1 MVFNSELIK
10 QSLEI
15 KKESEKKIK
24 TIEGYKNKSFYKDE
38 NLKQVFNILNR
49 FNITHK
55 RQKGYPTPE
64 GVPTLEQYQDIVNKY
79 TNIDGQVA
87 TCVLINLPEYLL
99 NKDNTATDL
108 NDLTITQ
115 LRDVLDG
122 LKQLLH
128 YDRLQQEMT
137 VNNKKVEFETIV
149 NELDKLARENT
160 DAKTIEKNKKEMY
173 KMKGT
178 GFKKVFGIKIP
189 YDYKIVKNF
198 IYDTI
203 ISTGIKIDTLV
214 RKVDGKDTWLV
225 KDKQNKKGKDITFY
239 NIFLE
244 PAKRA
249 SDKENKMLKH
259 IINQYQQLIKLY
271 NRKEWDDII
280 NPAENTR
287 VYIDE
292 FKNSFNKQMIICLL
306 LNFGNESSRQRLL
319 ETQVIDYKGD
329 IANWNEQTL
338 INVFQ
343 KYLDEKDYSFVQGI
357 WNILEELG
365 KTSFEHHRELTGTY
379 PQKVKET
386 PFTLYK
392 DGKGFNFKGGYYPLK
407 ADRRFSQ
414 KVQDSNKAL
423 TPQIQ
428 QTFIKKPSTNKGYT
442 MARTDVKYPVELN
455 FSVFH
460 QGVADQV
467 HDICFRKLIYDQNRL
482 LSNEQLINTIKEC
495 LGQVAYEQFR
505 NQVRVYGTREN
516 FVGERV
522 GFEKV
527 LNWFR
532 MGVGSS
538 MLAFKPGIIL
548 QNLANFII
556 YKNAIDGFGQV
567 QVFKLWLKA
576 IELNKDLVFNT
587 QKGKAIKEFIC
598 SKSQMMTDRY
608 NNFNYTMKECEENMF
623 KEKGRVAKLG
633 NWLMVV
639 SDNLSAVPAWIVAYE
654 QGITEMG
661 LTDEQASSRADLL
674 ITRVVGSSRKMDQA
688 QFTRSTSFIVKLFN
702 PFASFMLNELNR
714 WNIEWHV
721 FKGKD
726 IKTYQ
731 RFFGFVLTRCFFAVI
746 SAILAGSLP
755 DFDDNDN
762 WLDALFKFVKKNIL
776 DYGLSMGPYIRI
788 FYSSIADIVVEGK
801 SSFGYKGQSSVLS
814 NLNTGAVVPFI
825 ETVKIA
831 RAIYNEDVKEGQ
843 IQSYIEK
850 LFDAVLVD
858 THLPL
863 IFNDWFFN
871 AYDIF
876 QDAMT
881 PELRDIFKRRPKKE
895 RN

>member
-1 MVFNSELIK
+1 M
-10 QSLEI
+10 
-15 KKESEKKIK
+15 
-24 TIEGYKNKSFYKDE
+24 
-38 NLKQVFNILNR
+38 
-49 FNITHK
+49 
-55 RQKGYPTPE
+55 
-64 GVPTLEQYQDIVNKY
+64 
-79 TNIDGQVA
+79 
-87 TCVLINLPEYLL
+87 
-99 NKDNTATDL
+99 
-108 NDLTITQ
+108 
-115 LRDVLDG
+115 
-122 LKQLLH
+122 
-128 YDRLQQEMT
+128 
-137 VNNKKVEFETIV
+137 
-149 NELDKLARENT
+149 
-160 DAKTIEKNKKEMY
+160 
-173 KMKGT
+173 
-178 GFKKVFGIKIP
+178 
-189 YDYKIVKNF
+189 
-198 IYDTI
+198 
-203 ISTGIKIDTLV
+203 V

-225 KDKQNKKGKDITFY
+225 KDNKDKTKTDINNLKKGKDITFY
-239 NIFLE
+239 NVFLD

-259 IINQYQQLIKLY
+259 IIEQYQKLIKLY
-271 NRKEWDDII
+271 NII

-306 LNFGNESSRQRLL
+306 LNFGNESSKQRLI
-319 ETQVIDYKGD
+319 ETPVIDYKGD

-365 KTSFEHHRELTGTY
+365 KISFEHHRELTGTY

-407 ADRRFSQ
+407 SDKRFSQ
-414 KVQDSNKAL
+414 KVQDRDKTLSQ
-423 TPQIQ
+423 QIQ
-428 QTFIKKPSTNKGYT
+428 QTFIKYPSTNKGYT
-442 MARTDVKYPVELN
+442 MARTKVKYPIDLD

-482 LSNEQLINTIKEC
+482 LSNQQLINTIEEC

-516 FVGERV
+516 FVGEKV
-522 GFEKV
+522 GPEKV
-527 LNWFR
+527 FNWFR

-548 QNLANFII
+548 QNLGNFLI

-608 NNFNYTMKECEENMF
+608 DNFNYTMKECEENMF

-688 QFTRSTSFIVKLFN
+688 QFTRSTNFIIKLFN

-714 WNIEWHV
+714 WNIEFHV
-721 FKGKD
+721 FAKEKD
-726 IKTYQ
+726 FI
-731 RFFGFVLTRCFFAVI
+731 RFGGFIMTRAFFAVI
-746 SAILAGSLP
+746 SEILAGRLP
-755 DFDDNDN
+755 DFDDDDEAA
-762 WLDALFKFVKKNIL
+762 WFKFVVKDIL
-776 DYGLSMGPYIRI
+776 SYGLSMILYIRT
-788 FYSSIADIVVEGK
+788 FYNGIADIVAGGK

-814 NLNTGAVVPFI
+814 NLNTGAVVPII
-825 ETVKIA
+825 ETFKIG
-831 RAIYNEDVKEGQ
+831 RDIFNEEVKEGQ
-843 IQSYIEK
+843 IQSYVEK
-850 LFDAVLVD
+850 LIDAILVD
-858 THLPL
+858 THQPL
-863 IFNDWFFN
+863 IFNDCLFN

-881 PELRDIFKRRPKKE
+881 PEFRDIFKRRPKRE